1 VHPACISHDECYDRC
16 NQQLGCGTWDAAY
29 CRHGGYSD
37 LSGTVEPLLNEQYGT
52 QFFCDK
58 ITIADESLSDV
69 RGWVKGAGPQ
79 PLSQVYE
86 YTDEIVKNNVDL
98 KKCPP
103 PNSEEQEEPRPVIPE
118 PPKVPEPVD
127 QPPAYIEPQL
137 VTAVSPPIWICG
149 GVELPWT
156 IEFWNVGAGGGDE
169 YSMIDMYAN
178 GCNHDVVTETTHWY
192 GTFEGGPNGKMT
204 LYDSELIDCRLVDGE
219 VVSCS
224 GFTFFDEEI
233 TLPFE
238 VLNPEAFE
246 DWK

>member
-1 VHPACISHDECYDRC
+1 
-16 NQQLGCGTWDAAY
+16 L
-29 CRHGGYSD
+29 
-37 LSGTVEPLLNEQYGT
+37 EPYFNKYAGL

-58 ITIADESLSDV
+58 AVIGDESLSDV

-118 PPKVPEPVD
+118 PPKVPEPVE

-178 GCNHDVVTETTHWY
+178 G
-192 GTFEGGPNGKMT
+192 
-204 LYDSELIDCRLVDGE
+204 
-219 VVSCS
+219 
-224 GFTFFDEEI
+224 
-233 TLPFE
+233 
-238 VLNPEAFE
+238 
-246 DWK
+246 